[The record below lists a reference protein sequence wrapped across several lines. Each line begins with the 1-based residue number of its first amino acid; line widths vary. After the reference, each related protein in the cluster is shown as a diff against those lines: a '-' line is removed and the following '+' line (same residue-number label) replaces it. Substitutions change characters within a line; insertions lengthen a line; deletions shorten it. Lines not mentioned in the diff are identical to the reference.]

1 MASAITPLMLFSTCA
16 TSHLQPLSS
25 PSPLPFLPPT
35 SLASAACKTRFSRLL
50 ELQSHR
56 NILPV
61 PKSSPENDGIVAAD
75 NEGEDGVSLGTFKLP
90 GNTDLQRFETL
101 LFQWANSLC
110 QGANLPLP
118 MPLKV
123 DKISGGARLGFIT
136 IEDGKTEVLVYI
148 DCLVFPATS
157 DSGPIFRAVRNGPLK
172 DAPPPVMK
180 LQIELRPENR
190 GDDYDAIVVGSGYG
204 GSVAACRMSTAGI
217 KVCLHEK
224 GRRWKAED
232 FPTDR
237 WKIMS
242 AVRYENRNLGIRFG
256 PEDALFQEDSLAAV
270 ACGLGGG
277 SLVNAGVMLPTPTR
291 ARRNPKWPKEWEM
304 DWAENSKQFSQIF
317 LWQKSWEK

>member
-172 DAPPPVMK
+172 DAPPPGEPRIMRSL
-180 LQIELRPENR
+180 LQ
-190 GDDYDAIVVGSGYG
+190 
-204 GSVAACRMSTAGI
+204 
-217 KVCLHEK
+217 
-224 GRRWKAED
+224 
-232 FPTDR
+232 
-237 WKIMS
+237 
-242 AVRYENRNLGIRFG
+242 
-256 PEDALFQEDSLAAV
+256 AL
-270 ACGLGGG
+270 
-277 SLVNAGVMLPTPTR
+277 
-291 ARRNPKWPKEWEM
+291 
-304 DWAENSKQFSQIF
+304 
-317 LWQKSWEK
+317 QKSVQIATV

>member
-172 DAPPPVMK
+172 DASPPGEPRIMRSL
-180 LQIELRPENR
+180 LQ
-190 GDDYDAIVVGSGYG
+190 
-204 GSVAACRMSTAGI
+204 
-217 KVCLHEK
+217 
-224 GRRWKAED
+224 
-232 FPTDR
+232 
-237 WKIMS
+237 
-242 AVRYENRNLGIRFG
+242 
-256 PEDALFQEDSLAAV
+256 AL
-270 ACGLGGG
+270 
-277 SLVNAGVMLPTPTR
+277 
-291 ARRNPKWPKEWEM
+291 
-304 DWAENSKQFSQIF
+304 
-317 LWQKSWEK
+317 QKSVQIATV

>member
-35 SLASAACKTRFSRLL
+35 SLASAACKT
-50 ELQSHR
+50 HR

-172 DAPPPVMK
+172 DAPPPGEPRIMRSL
-180 LQIELRPENR
+180 LQALQKSVQIATNSPRFSLFALQCTSWCIDDKVAGNR
-190 GDDYDAIVVGSGYG
+190 GTWI
-204 GSVAACRMSTAGI
+204 
-217 KVCLHEK
+217 LHEQK
-224 GRRWKAED
+224 
-232 FPTDR
+232 
-237 WKIMS
+237 
-242 AVRYENRNLGIRFG
+242 
-256 PEDALFQEDSLAAV
+256 DSLAAV
-270 ACGLGGG
+270 ACGPGGG
-277 SLVNAGVMLPTPTR
+277 SLVNAGVMLPTPIR
-291 ARRNPKWPKEWEM
+291 ARRNPKWQRNGKGTG
-304 DWAENSKQFSQIF
+304 IF
-317 LWQKSWEK
+317 VSLLLQQC